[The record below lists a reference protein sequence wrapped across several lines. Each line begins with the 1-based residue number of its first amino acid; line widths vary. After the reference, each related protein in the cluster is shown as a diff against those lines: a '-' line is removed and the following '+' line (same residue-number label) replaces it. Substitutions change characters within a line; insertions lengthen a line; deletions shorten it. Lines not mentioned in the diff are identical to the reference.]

1 MKSRVLAVL
10 FAAMLTAGTLAG
22 CGSKAAENTE
32 TKTEDTKEETA
43 NDTEENVSDTED
55 SEEEDASEADTTVT
69 LEDSER
75 RRCRRRGRRFCVF
88 RCFRR

>member
-10 FAAMLTAGTLAG
+10 FVAMLTAGTLAG
-22 CGSKAAENTE
+22 CGSKTAENTE

-55 SEEEDASEADTTVT
+55 
-69 LEDSER
+69 
-75 RRCRRRGRRFCVF
+75 
-88 RCFRR
+88 

>member
-22 CGSKAAENTE
+22 CGSKTAENTE

-55 SEEEDASEADTTVT
+55 SEGCLSKD
-69 LEDSER
+69 
-75 RRCRRRGRRFCVF
+75 
-88 RCFRR
+88 

>member
-55 SEEEDASEADTTVT
+55 S
-69 LEDSER
+69 
-75 RRCRRRGRRFCVF
+75 
-88 RCFRR
+88 